1 MRTHQLSMND
11 PAGLGIFPLI
21 ARALMS
27 LPSQPE
33 AVERQDAAPSELP
46 ATPPERPRRW
56 LDRLEH
62 WLWKQEQR
70 DIEAYLAKA
79 TDIYDLEER
88 LRAID
93 RNGFRPH
100 Y

>member
-1 MRTHQLSMND
+1 MRTDQLYMND

-21 ARALMS
+21 AKALMF
-27 LPSQPE
+27 LPPQPE
-33 AVERQDAAPSELP
+33 AFERQDVAASNVP
-46 ATPPERPRRW
+46 ATPPAFRRGW

-79 TDIYDLEER
+79 TDIYDLEAR

-93 RNGFRPH
+93 RNGFRP
-100 Y
+100 YF